1 MEQATA
7 FGPAKYFSPPAAN
20 HTSDIAH
27 ATTKPFQVTNVYIR
41 LWSYGVGQRM
51 ERGARGA
58 WCNLTAFVVQDV
70 RMRIFSPAPGDVFPW
85 GTPVE
90 VRAVFS
96 GMTFGVE
103 CCPNHSVCC

>member
-41 LWSYGVGQRM
+41 LWSYGVGQRV
-51 ERGARGA
+51 ERGA
-58 WCNLTAFVVQDV
+58 
-70 RMRIFSPAPGDVFPW
+70 I
-85 GTPVE
+85 
-90 VRAVFS
+90 
-96 GMTFGVE
+96 
-103 CCPNHSVCC
+103 